1 MKKKLDSLRRIV
13 WPLLYAVI
21 MLPMCFSIY
30 YSVPACDDFAAAYR
44 LNGQGLVEQA
54 IERTTSMWWTWG
66 GRWLT
71 QFFQVI
77 INPLNSHQHLGH
89 KYGIYMIVLFF
100 ITSAILI
107 YSIKVFVERLFSH
120 KNTRVVRTVTYLTVA
135 LFFTTYYYSECYNWF
150 VGAMVYTVAMP
161 LGLLAIAAMIRYA
174 DGIGNKNVNYAI
186 MIIAAIFPATIEWC
200 DPPLGLA
207 YVYFIYYCCIKERIH
222 EPITKKIKNALP
234 LLIYIILGI
243 SNVFAPGNFV
253 RREYYQL
260 NNSVFSSFKQ
270 YVIDVVIRMQ
280 DIIVEHPLVV
290 LILIVLI
297 VIGVISNDAKN
308 KPKRMCDFI
317 LFMALVTTG
326 GVFPYIYAR
335 GFTTSY
341 LDIRVEYVL
350 DFCIELTMAFVCVK
364 LGQWLRY
371 KFAFNINAKDIF
383 GITAVLVLFAYS
395 SILQNYA
402 YLNITP
408 IAIMRNSALIKESY
422 AFWDDVLKE
431 IENSDEENVVIYRD
445 EEPAWSWYFYAT
457 GMVEGELYNVSPE
470 KIYDEEFI
478 MPNVYYGKESIEIKY
493 THKSNEE

>member
-1 MKKKLDSLRRIV
+1 MKKKLDSLKMIV
-13 WPLLYAVI
+13 WPILYAII

-71 QFFQVI
+71 QFLQVI

-100 ITSAILI
+100 VTSAVLI
-107 YSIKVFVERLFSH
+107 FSIKVFVERLLKH
-120 KNTRVVRTVTYLTVA
+120 KNTRTVRVVTYITVA

-161 LGLLAIAAMIRYA
+161 LGLLAIASMIRYSE
-174 DGIGNKNVNYAI
+174 GIGNQNVYYAV
-186 MIIAAIFPATIEWC
+186 MIVAAIFPATIEWC

-207 YVYFIYYCCIKERIH
+207 YVYFIYYCNLNKRIY
-222 EPITKKIKNALP
+222 EPIGKKIKNAIP

-260 NNSVFSSFKQ
+260 ENSVLSSFKQ
-270 YVIDVVIRMQ
+270 FVIDVVIRIQ
-280 DIIVEHPLVV
+280 DIIVEHPLAVLLF
-290 LILIVLI
+290 LILIA
-297 VIGVISNDAKN
+297 IGVASNNEKN
-308 KPKRMCDFI
+308 KPERMIDFI
-317 LFMALVTTG
+317 VFMVLVTTG

-335 GFTTSY
+335 GFTTTY

-350 DFCIELTMAFVCVK
+350 DFCLELAIAFACVK
-364 LGQWLRY
+364 FGQWLRY
-371 KFAFNINAKDIF
+371 KFNIDVEAKDII
-383 GITAVLVLFAYS
+383 GVVAVLSLFTYC
-395 SILQNYA
+395 SIVQNYA

-408 IAIMRNSALIKESY
+408 IAIMRNAGLIKESY
-422 AFWDDVLKE
+422 SFWDDVLIE
-431 IENSDEENVVIYRD
+431 IEQSKDANVVIYRD
-445 EEPAWSWYFYAT
+445 KEPAWSWYFYAT
-457 GMVEGELYNVSPE
+457 GMVEGEVYNVSPD

-493 THKSNEE
+493 LEHGDK